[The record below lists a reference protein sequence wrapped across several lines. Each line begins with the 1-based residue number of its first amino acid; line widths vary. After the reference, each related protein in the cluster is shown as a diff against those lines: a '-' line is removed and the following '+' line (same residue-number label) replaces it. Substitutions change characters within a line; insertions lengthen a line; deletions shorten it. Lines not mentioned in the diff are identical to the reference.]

1 MNQLTILIKQ
11 VAGIHW
17 WYKTESHAAEL
28 TSGYY
33 NLHNRDGYRPI
44 ARILSRHNAILN
56 FTCLEM
62 RNHEQPAKAKSGAQ
76 ELVQQVTYFKLN
88 FNLVTSPPSEENL

>member
-1 MNQLTILIKQ
+1 M
-11 VAGIHW
+11 AGIHW

-33 NLHNRDGYRPI
+33 NLFHRDGYRPI
-44 ARILSRHNAILN
+44 ARMLSRHNALLN

-62 RNHEQPAKAKSGAQ
+62 RNSEQSAEAMSGAQ
-76 ELVQQVTYFKLN
+76 ELVQQVISSSFKSN
-88 FNLVTSPPSEENL
+88 QMPSLQNQDN